1 VRADGVMM
9 QEASIDLWLEL
20 SQHPDPKVRRRAV
33 ASACSCHIKT
43 NYQQIWDRLLA
54 MAWDPDPRVRSMV
67 LHNLVDGSPS
77 VRQDEVVA
85 ALERMQHDADPNLR
99 RRVRRLVAYYR
110 RTGTVNAGKAMGL

>member
-1 VRADGVMM
+1 MLDALIQGP
-9 QEASIDLWLEL
+9 SIDVWLAL
-20 SQHPDPKVRRRAV
+20 TQHPDPKVRRGAV
-33 ASACSCHIKT
+33 ASACSCHTKA

-54 MAWDPDPRVRSMV
+54 MAEDPDPKVRSYV

-85 ALERMQHDADPNLR
+85 ILERMQQDADPHLR